1 MFSKFDDKHSPLCE
15 SLKKEGAIE
24 IYDLGIL
31 QDKKIAN
38 TDKGVVYEL
47 YETLSCIIRDYLRLY
62 NKVNLKAN
70 YPTAYLKALYP
81 EKENVKDCIANG
93 CTVEEI
99 NKWTD
104 MVEEVAKK
112 FDTLAQGY
120 TPNQNDV
127 NLAFDMLKEI
137 FLGLWA

>member
-1 MFSKFDDKHSPLCE
+1 MFSKFDDKYSHLCE

-47 YETLSCIIRDYLRLY
+47 NEVLACIIRDYLRLY

-70 YPTAYLKALYP
+70 YPSAYLKALYP
-81 EKENVKDCIANG
+81 EKENVKDCIASG

-127 NLAFDMLKEI
+127 NFI
-137 FLGLWA
+137 PNSFTIG